1 MILNHDHFITFAL
14 KIQIRNK
21 HTTVNAMND
30 FFDNKISERL
40 GGVNFGKSTVIYK
53 FEIIKRAKAAARQEH
68 PDIELID
75 MGVGEPD
82 WPADKLVPPS
92 VT

>member
-1 MILNHDHFITFAL
+1 
-14 KIQIRNK
+14 
-21 HTTVNAMND
+21 MND

-68 PDIELID
+68 PDIELIQY
-75 MGVGEPD
+75 V
-82 WPADKLVPPS
+82 AKKVLVAASAPLS
-92 VT
+92 L